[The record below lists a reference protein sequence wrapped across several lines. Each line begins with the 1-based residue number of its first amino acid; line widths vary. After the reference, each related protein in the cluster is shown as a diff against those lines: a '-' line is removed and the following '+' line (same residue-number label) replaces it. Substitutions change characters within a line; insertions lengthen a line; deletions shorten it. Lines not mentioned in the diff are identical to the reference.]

1 MGEDITVLLEAW
13 SRGDESALD
22 RLAPSVYPHL
32 RSMAGAFLRGER
44 PGHTW
49 QATALVNELFLKLI
63 AQREPRFEHRR
74 HFYNACARLMRR
86 ALIDHARTAHA
97 EKRGGRQAY
106 VPLHEEISW
115 CNAAGPEVL
124 DLDRAL
130 KELAALDAEQ
140 VEMFETR
147 FLVGCSAE
155 ETAELFGTS
164 KATVDRRMRMAR
176 AFLYQRL
183 APGAAPDPTASG

>member
-1 MGEDITVLLEAW
+1 MGEDITVLLEEW
-13 SRGDESALD
+13 SRGDEYALD
-22 RLAPSVYPHL
+22 RLAPSVYPQL
-32 RSMAGAFLRGER
+32 RSIAGAFLRGER

-49 QATALVNELFLKLI
+49 QATALVNELFLKLM

-97 EKRGGRQAY
+97 DKRGGRQEF
-106 VPLHEEISW
+106 VPLHDELAW
-115 CNAAGPEVL
+115 CNAAGPELV

-130 KELAALDAEQ
+130 SELAALDPEQ

-183 APGAAPDPTASG
+183 TPEARP

>member
-1 MGEDITVLLEAW
+1 MAEDITVLLDEW
-13 SRGDESALD
+13 SQGDETALD
-22 RLAPSVYPHL
+22 RLAPSVFPHL
-32 RSMAGAFLRGER
+32 RNMAGAFLRGER
-44 PGHTW
+44 RGHTL
-49 QATALVNELFLKLI
+49 QATALVNELFLKLM

-86 ALIDHARTAHA
+86 ALIDHARTAYA
-97 EKRGGRQAY
+97 EKRGGRHEQ
-106 VPLHEEISW
+106 VPLHEELQW
-115 CNAAGPEVL
+115 CNAAGPEML

-130 KELAALDAEQ
+130 EELAELDAEQ

-155 ETAELFGTS
+155 ETAEIFGTS

-183 APGAAPDPTASG
+183 TQEPTTSA